1 MHLRIRPA
9 LTLLYLISF
18 LSLSNLAFAYSDEWR
33 NEFKN
38 GFMRGFANPESI
50 ETKIDLMGLRGEQ
63 RTVARN
69 YLNELTTNE
78 KFIDYMVDA
87 YLTAPFMKEF
97 TEGRLENEALY
108 MQAIRFSYEVEADL
122 SLRGLQR
129 LSDENIKA
137 FLAIMVNIFSK
148 IEPEYCRSLA
158 GFEASSQMQ
167 EISASL
173 VMLQS
178 LDTRNLRAYLRL
190 NKLAINAE
198 LNDFPM
204 VQNLNNYQIEQ
215 ANLAFENALINAYQK
230 YGSPGFLEAL
240 VDPDAASD
248 EDICLSMMLTMQV
261 AHDMEG
267 ITGKWMRAMFFR

>member
-1 MHLRIRPA
+1 
-9 LTLLYLISF
+9 
-18 LSLSNLAFAYSDEWR
+18 
-33 NEFKN
+33 
-38 GFMRGFANPESI
+38 
-50 ETKIDLMGLRGEQ
+50 
-63 RTVARN
+63 
-69 YLNELTTNE
+69 
-78 KFIDYMVDA
+78 
-87 YLTAPFMKEF
+87 
-97 TEGRLENEALY
+97 
-108 MQAIRFSYEVEADL
+108 
-122 SLRGLQR
+122 
-129 LSDENIKA
+129 
-137 FLAIMVNIFSK
+137 MVNIFSK

-158 GFEASSQMQ
+158 GFEAQSQMQ

-215 ANLAFENALINAYQK
+215 ANLAFENALIDAYQK

-261 AHDMEG
+261 AHDG
-267 ITGKWMRAMFFR
+267 GYYRKWMRAMFLGKSNVRKTLVKRQEVTRHLSIIQNQFSEQCQELI

>member
-1 MHLRIRPA
+1 MHFRIRPV

-97 TEGRLENEALY
+97 TEGRLENEVLY

-122 SLRGLQR
+122 SLRDCNVYQT
-129 LSDENIKA
+129 
-137 FLAIMVNIFSK
+137 K
-148 IEPEYCRSLA
+148 I
-158 GFEASSQMQ
+158 
-167 EISASL
+167 
-173 VMLQS
+173 
-178 LDTRNLRAYLRL
+178 
-190 NKLAINAE
+190 
-198 LNDFPM
+198 
-204 VQNLNNYQIEQ
+204 
-215 ANLAFENALINAYQK
+215 
-230 YGSPGFLEAL
+230 
-240 VDPDAASD
+240 
-248 EDICLSMMLTMQV
+248 
-261 AHDMEG
+261 
-267 ITGKWMRAMFFR
+267 